1 MENLA
6 RYITRGASACA
17 ARPRLPV
24 PPAFRIEAGVFQ
36 ERMTYV
42 PEDGQVL
49 YQSKNG
55 KQTKTF
61 DEKF

>member
-1 MENLA
+1 
-6 RYITRGASACA
+6 
-17 ARPRLPV
+17 
-24 PPAFRIEAGVFQ
+24 
-36 ERMTYV
+36 MTYV

-61 DEKF
+61 DEKFLNTWAYGISI

>member
-24 PPAFRIEAGVFQ
+24 PPAFRIEAGVFPGENDLCAGRRAGALPIQ
-36 ERMTYV
+36 RW
-42 PEDGQVL
+42 QAN
-49 YQSKNG
+49 KNLR
-55 KQTKTF
+55 
-61 DEKF
+61 